1 MKATPFLQVITRQ
14 CSALL
19 LQAEN
24 RELEGKKPGA
34 PTHHQHYVTN
44 NAPIILGD
52 CVTCLKLAESFII
65 GYVLVRTSD
74 AFNLKD
80 A

>member
-14 CSALL
+14 CSVLV

-34 PTHHQHYVTN
+34 ATHYQHYVTN
-44 NAPIILGD
+44 NAPIFLED
-52 CVTCLKLAESFII
+52 CVTCFKLAESFII

-74 AFNLKD
+74 ANNLKN